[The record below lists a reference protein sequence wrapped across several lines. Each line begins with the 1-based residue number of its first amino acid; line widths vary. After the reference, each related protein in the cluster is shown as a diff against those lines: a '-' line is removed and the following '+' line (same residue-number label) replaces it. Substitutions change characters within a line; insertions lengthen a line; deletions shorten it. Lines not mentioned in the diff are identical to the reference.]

1 MIYLDNASTTKMYD
15 DVIDTYVNISK
26 ENFFNASAMYTR
38 GLNSKN
44 LINDSR
50 NVILKS
56 IGATNFDIIFTGSAT
71 EANNMAILSNA
82 NKKNKNFVFSMAEH
96 PSVYNVAKELEYK
109 GLDVRY
115 ANLTK
120 DGRVDIEH
128 FKSIV
133 DENTCFVSIMQV
145 CNETGAV
152 NDIKELVS
160 IAKVKNKSVI
170 FHVDGVQA
178 FMKIPVN
185 LANLGVDMYTISSHK
200 VNGPKGVGALLVKKG
215 VNINTLIH
223 GGGQE
228 NNKRSGTEN
237 VAGICAFAKAVEI
250 NNDNLINEYDRIS
263 TLKQKLYDGL
273 CGASNFVC
281 YTNIEGFS
289 PYILE
294 CSFIGV
300 RAETMLHMLETS
312 DILISNGSACSSKKQ
327 GNRILDNMGLNSKEV
342 ESSIRISL
350 GHDTTVE
357 DIDIAISKI
366 LESNANYLKMTNKGR

>member
-15 DVIDTYVNISK
+15 EVLDTYMRISK

-44 LINDSR
+44 LINESR
-50 NVILKS
+50 SVISKS
-56 IGATNFDIIFTGSAT
+56 LGATNFDVIFTGSAT
-71 EANNMAILSNA
+71 ESNNMAIQSFA
-82 NKKNKNFVFSMAEH
+82 NRKNKNFVFSMSEH

-109 GLDVRY
+109 GIEVRF
-115 ANLTK
+115 AHLNK
-120 DGRVDIEH
+120 DGRVDIDH

-133 DENTCFVSIMQV
+133 DENTCFVSIMHV

-160 IAKVKNKSVI
+160 IAKNKNKSVI
-170 FHVDGVQA
+170 FHADGVQA

-185 LANLGVDMYTISSHK
+185 LANLGVDIYTISAHK

-215 VNINTLIH
+215 VNINTLIF

-237 VAGICAFAKAVEI
+237 VAGIVAFSKAVEI
-250 NNDNLINEYDRIS
+250 NNSILNSEYTRLS
-263 TLKQKLYDGL
+263 RLKNRLYEGL
-273 CGASNFVC
+273 KSAENFVC

-289 PYILE
+289 PYVFE
-294 CSFIGV
+294 CSFVGV
-300 RAETMLHMLETS
+300 RAETMLHMLEAS

-327 GNRILDNMGLNSKEV
+327 GNRILDDMGLSAKEI
-342 ESSIRISL
+342 ESSIRISF
-350 GHDTTVE
+350 GHDTTE
-357 DIDIAISKI
+357 ENIDIVIEKI
-366 LESNANYLKMTNKGR
+366 LEANTNYLKMTNKGR